1 MSLLGSVAL
10 VTGGG
15 RGIGRSTA
23 LALAEAGADV
33 VVAAR
38 TASEIERVAGEL
50 RAHGRR
56 ALALRCDVT
65 VYDECRS
72 AVESTVAELGRLDIL
87 VNNAGGSE
95 ERVAVVDSD
104 PGRWATTITANLLS
118 TYYCTRAALPVMINA
133 RSGKIINI
141 GSGMGHG
148 VATGNAAYSAA
159 KAGAWMLTQVVA
171 QEVWHHGIEVNEVVP
186 GPVYTRLTEEIF
198 LPDAPPPFAPSE
210 RVKLPEEVAELV
222 LWLARRPKGGPTG
235 QTFSLARRPL

>member
-1 MSLLGSVAL
+1 MSLRGSVAL

-33 VVAAR
+33 VVVAR
-38 TASEIERVAGEL
+38 TASEIENVAQEV
-50 RAHGRR
+50 RRHGRR

-65 VYDECRS
+65 VYDDCLS
-72 AVESTVAELGRLDIL
+72 AVESTVARLGRLDIL

-95 ERVAVVDSD
+95 ERASVVDSD
-104 PGRWATTITANLLS
+104 PGRWTTTIAANLLS
-118 TYYCTRAALPVMINA
+118 MYYSTRAALPVMIA
-133 RSGKIINI
+133 AGSGKIVNV
-141 GSGMGHG
+141 GSGVGHG
-148 VATGNAAYSAA
+148 VVTGNSAYSAA

-171 QEVWHHGIEVNEVVP
+171 QEVWQHGIDVNEVIP
-186 GPVYTRLTEEIF
+186 GPVYTRATEGVF

-210 RVKLPEEVAELV
+210 RVKHPEEVAELIV
-222 LWLARRPKGGPTG
+222 WLALRPKGGPTG